1 MAITINGKIYRNLQ
15 EQVLKNQDDIVE
27 LIDGVSNITGAITNE
42 IGEVVEQVSELN
54 QEIAKALKTPMAA
67 PAATKLVAVDTSN
80 DQALVSIG
88 EGLTLENNTLS
99 ASGGS
104 GGSGKYLHV
113 LNMEF
118 EHEYY
123 LNPRVYATVNVV
135 LNTPEDMSFA
145 WAGSE
150 GETNDAKYEALAKAL
165 VAVGITENTC
175 LSFMASH
182 NYSLSIKPAQTPSP
196 YWGVSNLIIE
206 NYTDGEQI
214 YANNMGVSDT
224 VIPL

>member
-1 MAITINGKIYRNLQ
+1 MAITINGKTYRNLQ

-88 EGLTLENNTLS
+88 SGLTLENGTLS
-99 ASGGS
+99 TSAVS
-104 GGSGKYLHV
+104 SGKYLHV
-113 LNMEF
+113 MNMF
-118 EHEYY
+118 FRHDYY
-123 LNPRVYATVNVV
+123 LTSGTYATVNVV
-135 LNTPEDMSFA
+135 LNTPENMSFS
-145 WAGSE
+145 WAGE
-150 GETNDAKYEALAKAL
+150 GTTDDAKYVELAQALND
-165 VAVGITENTC
+165 VGLTYYRG
-175 LSFMASH
+175 LAFMGTN
-182 NYSLSIKPAQTPSP
+182 NYSLQIRPAEEP
-196 YWGVSNLIIE
+196 GLNMGISNLIIE

-214 YANNMGVSDT
+214 YANNMSVSDV